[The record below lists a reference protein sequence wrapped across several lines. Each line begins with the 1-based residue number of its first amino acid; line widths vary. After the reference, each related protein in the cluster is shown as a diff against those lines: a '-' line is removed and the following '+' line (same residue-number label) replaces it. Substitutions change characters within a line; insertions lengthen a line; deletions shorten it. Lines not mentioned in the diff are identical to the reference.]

1 MTHIKGTWQIGSS
14 KCFHFPG
21 KIHMQQ
27 SVESK
32 FCGDSET
39 RHIVE
44 SLKAWII
51 WMCQNIPSMEAYV
64 VTFNLSH
71 H

>member
-1 MTHIKGTWQIGSS
+1 MTHIKGTWQIRIS

-21 KIHMQQ
+21 KIHVQQ

-32 FCGDSET
+32 SYGDSET

-44 SLKAWII
+44 SLKASII
-51 WMCQNIPSMEAYV
+51 WTCQNIPSMEGYV
-64 VTFNLSH
+64 VTFNLSYH
-71 H
+71 